1 MCTSASGAHAAV
13 VTISV
18 AAAAAAAAAAGLMCE
33 YGLTSLTRR
42 RAVGMIRYVHSMPQD
57 LVDYSIPLPQ
67 VSRSAEFY

>member
-1 MCTSASGAHAAV
+1 MMCTSASGAHAAV

-18 AAAAAAAAAAGLMCE
+18 AAAAAAAAGLMCE